1 MKKGNNR
8 KSASLKAP
16 CDNECNPVSS
26 SPIISSTAAAA
37 SRGGGTTDDDE
48 LLVDEDED
56 FDDEE
61 DDEMLLE
68 DEMMGEEE
76 EEPVAAATTSN
87 NLTNSSCK
95 SPTTT
100 SQQHQQ
106 SKTPS
111 KTSNVDP
118 TVFVVTEA
126 TPEAAAEFS
135 NVHTSGPSRFH
146 RAPGTSM
153 CPHTA
158 KIDIRRV
165 RSYQDLT
172 QAQILYTLSDFVFK
186 EKLGEGFF
194 ANVKKIVSKR
204 TNKEMVLKELKL
216 GCVGDEIS
224 AGIGGAETESATSPT
239 TNEPVESSA
248 ASSSTHTS
256 TSFNSNRISA
266 KTFNY
271 AELHAAH
278 KSFLK
283 EAQVLRNLNHPNVY
297 IFFYIYSIFFSVS
310 N

>member
-1 MKKGNNR
+1 
-8 KSASLKAP
+8 
-16 CDNECNPVSS
+16 
-26 SPIISSTAAAA
+26 
-37 SRGGGTTDDDE
+37 
-48 LLVDEDED
+48 
-56 FDDEE
+56 
-61 DDEMLLE
+61 MLLE

-76 EEPVAAATTSN
+76 EEPVAATTTSN
-87 NLTNSSCK
+87 NVTNSSCK

-100 SQQHQQ
+100 SQQHQHT
-106 SKTPS
+106 KTPS

-118 TVFVVTEA
+118 TVLVVTEA
-126 TPEAAAEFS
+126 TPEAAECS
-135 NVHTSGPSRFH
+135 SVHTSGPSRFH

-224 AGIGGAETESATSPT
+224 AGVCGAETESATSPT
-239 TNEPVESSA
+239 TNDPVESSA
-248 ASSSTHTS
+248 ASSTHTS

-283 EAQVLRNLNHPNVY
+283 EAQVLRNLNHPNVCLVFV
-297 IFFYIYSIFFSVS
+297 IKLLLFESFFLGLKISMTK
-310 N
+310 